1 MAGSPM
7 SLLYE
12 KRPSFLGRT
21 AIAGVGYTPMT
32 KNSGVS
38 VLNLA
43 TTACRNAIEDCGL
56 EPKDID
62 GIVTFSM
69 FGDSAPAQA
78 VAAGLGSPELSFA
91 ADLSFGGQAPCY
103 CVTLAAMAV
112 ETGMAKNVL
121 VYRALNGR
129 SGLRIGSTG
138 FRSPTSQYRYPI
150 GFSAYPQY
158 IAMWARRYM
167 IETNTGY
174 EGLGAVAV
182 KQREYAR
189 RNERAIR
196 RTPLTMESYLDSRF
210 VVDPFRTHDCTSEV
224 DGACALLVTSLDRA
238 RDLKNTP
245 AVVQGAAWSTPSGSG
260 LDIADFFSWE
270 DWSRNSHSYHADR
283 LWQSAAM
290 GPKEV
295 DFAEIYDCFSAVVLM
310 GLEGLGL
317 VGRGEAA
324 DFVAAGETGPE
335 GSLPTNTH
343 GGLLCEGYLHGM
355 NTVAEAAL
363 QIQGRAGDRQ
373 LAKHDSCAVTSGAL
387 MDGSALV
394 LTRDAA

>member
-1 MAGSPM
+1 M

-12 KRPSFLGRT
+12 RRPSFLGKT
-21 AIAGVGYTPMT
+21 AVAGVGYTPLT
-32 KNSGVS
+32 KNSGVT

-43 TTACRNAIEDCGL
+43 TTACRNAVLDAGL
-56 EPKDID
+56 EPAEVD

-91 ADLSFGGQAPCY
+91 SDLSFGGQAPCY
-103 CVTLAAMAV
+103 GVTLAAMAV
-112 ETGMAKNVL
+112 ESGMARNVL

-138 FRSPTSQYRYPI
+138 FRSPTGQYRYPI

-167 IETNTGY
+167 VETGTGY
-174 EGLGAVAV
+174 EGLAAVALR
-182 KQREYAR
+182 QREYAQ

-196 RTPLTMESYLDSRF
+196 RTPLTMEKYLDSPF

-224 DGACALLVTSLDRA
+224 DGACAVLVTSLDRA
-238 RDLKNTP
+238 RSLRHTP
-245 AVVQGAAWSTPSGSG
+245 AVIQGAAWSTPRGSG

-283 LWQSAAM
+283 LWQSAEMKPADM
-290 GPKEV
+290 

-310 GLEGLGL
+310 SMEGLGL

-324 DFVAAGETGPE
+324 DFVAGGETAPDGR
-335 GSLPTNTH
+335 LPVNTH

-355 NTVAEAAL
+355 NTVGEAVL
-363 QIQGRAGDRQ
+363 QIQGRGGERQVERHDR
-373 LAKHDSCAVTSGAL
+373 CAVTSGAL

-394 LTRDAA
+394 LAKDAA

>member
-1 MAGSPM
+1 M
-7 SLLYE
+7 SLLYDR
-12 KRPSFLGRT
+12 RPSFLGKT
-21 AIAGVGYTPMT
+21 AIAGVGYTPLT

-43 TTACRNAIEDCGL
+43 ATACRSAVEDCGL
-56 EPKDID
+56 EPRAVD
-62 GIVTFSM
+62 GVVTFSM
-69 FGDSAPAQA
+69 FNDSAPAQA
-78 VAAGLGSPELSFA
+78 VAAGLGSPELTFA

-103 CVTLAAMAV
+103 AVALAAMAV
-112 ETGMAKNVL
+112 ESGMANNVL

-129 SGLRIGSTG
+129 SGLRIGSTS
-138 FRSPTSQYRYPI
+138 FHSPTSQFRYPI

-167 IETNTGY
+167 IETDTGY
-174 EGLGAVAV
+174 EGLGAVAIR
-182 KQREYAR
+182 QRQYAAT
-189 RNERAIR
+189 NERAIR

-224 DGACALLVTSLDRA
+224 DGACAVLVTSLDRA
-238 RDLKNTP
+238 RALKHTP
-245 AVVQGAAWSTPSGSG
+245 AVIEGAAWSTPSGSG
-260 LDIADFFSWE
+260 LDIADFFSWS

-283 LWQSAAM
+283 LWQSAGM
-290 GPKEV
+290 TPREV

-324 DFVAAGETGPE
+324 GFVASGETGPE

-363 QIQGRAGDRQ
+363 QIQGRGGERQ
-373 LAKHDSCAVTSGAL
+373 LERHDRCAVTSGAL
-387 MDGSALV
+387 MDGSAMV
-394 LTRDAA
+394 LKRDGS

>member
-1 MAGSPM
+1 M

-12 KRPSFLGRT
+12 RRPSFLGRT
-21 AIAGVGYTPMT
+21 AIAGVGYTPLT
-32 KNSGVS
+32 KNSGVT

-43 TTACRNAIEDCGL
+43 TTACRNAALDAGL
-56 EPKDID
+56 EPAEVD
-62 GIVTFSM
+62 GVVTFSM

-103 CVTLAAMAV
+103 AVTLAAMAV
-112 ETGMAKNVL
+112 ESGMARNVL

-129 SGLRIGSTG
+129 SGIRIGSTG

-174 EGLGAVAV
+174 EGLGAVALR
-182 KQREYAR
+182 QREYAL

-196 RTPLTMESYLDSRF
+196 RTPLTMESYLGSPF

-224 DGACALLVTSLDRA
+224 DGACAVVVTSLERA
-238 RDLKNTP
+238 RSLQHTP
-245 AVVQGAAWSTPSGSG
+245 AVIEGAAWSTPRGSG

-283 LWQSAAM
+283 LWQSAMMEPAD
-290 GPKEV
+290 V

-310 GLEGLGL
+310 SLEGLGL
-317 VGRGEAA
+317 VGRGEGAEFIA
-324 DFVAAGETGPE
+324 SGETGPQ
-335 GSLPTNTH
+335 GRLPVNTH

-355 NTVAEAAL
+355 NTVAEAVL
-363 QIQGRAGDRQ
+363 QIQGRGGQRQ
-373 LAKHDSCAVTSGAL
+373 LERHDRCAVTSGAL
-387 MDGSALV
+387 MDGSAMV
-394 LTRDAA
+394 LARDAA